1 MKKKRGRPGKA
12 KSEKVRQFPFY
23 STERKISEA
32 GGLVTVQKMIKEM
45 LK

>member
-1 MKKKRGRPGKA
+1 MKKKRGRPEKP